1 MLIKSELPTSR
12 LFFFSSQG
20 YGAERASSLSVA
32 PTFCL
37 LFLRSREEFLG
48 RRKHG
53 FVILR
58 WVIRGEG
65 ASVAICDQEPS
76 GRVVTRPVHGG
87 AEFAVAIWFLLAG
100 YAVPPGVFSPSTLL
114 SLYARSFC
122 LGRVAYSTAFNR
134 VWRLLLTHLSLFHF
148 ATTLR

>member
-12 LFFFSSQG
+12 LLFFFFPGLRGRAGIVTFGSSDFLP
-20 YGAERASSLSVA
+20 S
-32 PTFCL
+32 
-37 LFLRSREEFLG
+37 FLRSREEFLG